1 VRQSGSDHDA
11 ERRRTTVDLASHPE
25 SPATATMS
33 EADKQQTEQE
43 TLSFGD
49 EELTFDD
56 ALEKLEELA
65 AQLEA
70 GDVPLEKALEVYES
84 AVHLFAFCRS
94 RLDGMEQRIEQL
106 SETLDGTL
114 TVEPTE
120 LPAADAEHD

>member
-1 VRQSGSDHDA
+1 
-11 ERRRTTVDLASHPE
+11 
-25 SPATATMS
+25 MS
-33 EADKQQTEQE
+33 KAPKQEADQE

-49 EELTFDD
+49 ENLTFDA

-65 AQLEA
+65 AHLEE

-84 AVHLFAFCRS
+84 AVHLFAFCRQ

-114 TVEPTE
+114 TVEAAP
-120 LPAADAEHD
+120 PAVDDENG